1 MSLDVTGPSEISA
14 DITTMLGGALAAK
27 QTYGGAVTL
36 GSDVVLSTGSGAGF
50 GNIQF
55 NSTVDATTA
64 GAQGLEVDAG
74 TVVFA
79 GNVGG
84 TAPLGFL
91 TVNAQANLANAITI
105 ATSNAGGESGNQFYG
120 PVVLGSNGNDTYTFK
135 STGGTVDFYSVDGTY
150 SGEEALI
157 VTGNAAFGYGVGSSV
172 PLGSL
177 SVSGTTEVN
186 ATSITT
192 TDVNAHGGP
201 NLSGDQT
208 SGAGD
213 AGQQHDLVSTGGR
226 VGFGSTVDSN
236 PLDSFASL
244 TVTGNAEFDGEVGQ
258 IDSLYTL
265 SVSGATDVN
274 TDKITTFGLQTY
286 TGAGT
291 LDADTTLTGST
302 VTFDSSLDG
311 AHALDHHRQREPS
324 TTAAR
329 PTSAASRSAA
339 RCHSTVRS
347 RRRAARPIRAR

>member
-1 MSLDVTGPSEISA
+1 MRRRPARE
-14 DITTMLGGALAAK
+14 
-27 QTYGGAVTL
+27 
-36 GSDVVLSTGSGAGF
+36 AG
-50 GNIQF
+50 
-55 NSTVDATTA
+55 
-64 GAQGLEVDAG
+64 VDAG

-105 ATSNAGGESGNQFYG
+105 ATSNAGESGNQFYG

-157 VTGNAAFGYGVGSSV
+157 VTGKAAFGYGVGSSV

-208 SGAGD
+208 YSGAVTLD
-213 AGQQHDLVSTGGR
+213 NNTTFVSTGGR
-226 VGFGSTVDSN
+226 VDFG
-236 PLDSFASL
+236 
-244 TVTGNAEFDGEVGQ
+244 
-258 IDSLYTL
+258 
-265 SVSGATDVN
+265 
-274 TDKITTFGLQTY
+274 
-286 TGAGT
+286 
-291 LDADTTLTGST
+291 
-302 VTFDSSLDG
+302 
-311 AHALDHHRQREPS
+311 
-324 TTAAR
+324 
-329 PTSAASRSAA
+329 
-339 RCHSTVRS
+339 
-347 RRRAARPIRAR
+347 